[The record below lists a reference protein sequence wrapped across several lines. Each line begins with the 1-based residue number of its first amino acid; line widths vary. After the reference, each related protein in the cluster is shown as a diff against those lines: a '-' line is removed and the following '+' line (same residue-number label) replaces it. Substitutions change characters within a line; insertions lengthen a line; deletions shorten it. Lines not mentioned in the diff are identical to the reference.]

1 MQANSTRSLKV
12 ESGGGGGGAHVGL
25 FALGQFADQ
34 IGLGALHSSRIAWTG
49 ELAPDHDR
57 GKVLTQMS
65 LTLAGGGENC
75 SDIEHFRRQAEL
87 FGEVPSD
94 STVHRVFHQ
103 FDAED
108 RAAFAPA
115 LAEVRR

>member
-1 MQANSTRSLKV
+1 MQADSTRSLKV
-12 ESGGGGGGAHVGL
+12 ESGGGGVVAHVGL

-34 IGLGALHSSRIAWTG
+34 IGLGALLSSRIAWTG
-49 ELAPDHDR
+49 DLAPDHDR
-57 GKVLTQMS
+57 GKALTQMS

-75 SDIEHFRRQAEL
+75 CDIERFRRQAAL

-103 FDAED
+103 FAVED